1 MVQTAL
7 LALYA
12 PYCGGLSRE
21 GDLKEAL
28 IILQSQ
34 SFEGERAVK
43 GGSGHAYQLSWS
55 GGTAPLEPSV
65 CRLTFPMH
73 PSLVYSFELVTHQLV
88 DWLMQRDRSTGQKD
102 DLPDAF
108 WHWLLA
114 GVDEEGAA
122 PRFTGEE
129 VVSAAHGNG
138 SVDRIL

>member
-21 GDLKEAL
+21 GDLREAL
-28 IILQSQ
+28 AILQSQ
-34 SFEGERAVK
+34 SFEGERAVR
-43 GGSGHAYQLSWS
+43 GGSGHPYQLCWS
-55 GGTAPLEPSV
+55 GGTAPLEPSL

-88 DWLMQRDRSTGQKD
+88 DWLMQRDRLAGQKG

-108 WHWLLA
+108 WQWLLA
-114 GVDEEGAA
+114 GADGEG
-122 PRFTGEE
+122 G
-129 VVSAAHGNG
+129 SA
-138 SVDRIL
+138 